1 MNLPFCPWIGI
12 FRKPILANFIKEGM
26 TMDKRL
32 SLDSLIK
39 EKDLA
44 EALSVSRETLAGWRP
59 KGCPWLNL
67 GGKVFYHEGEA
78 MEWLLKNQKRVSDA
92 D

>member
-1 MNLPFCPWIGI
+1 MI
-12 FRKPILANFIKEGM
+12 FSRPIWANFIKEKM
-26 TMDKRL
+26 TMDKKL

-44 EALSVSRETLAGWRP
+44 EALSVSRETLAGWRS

-67 GGKVFYHEGEA
+67 GGKVFYHEGET
-78 MEWLLKNQKRVSDA
+78 MEWLLKTQKRVSDA
-92 D
+92 E